1 MVCNFSLTPA
11 HALGEYG
18 TPTDAGRRVQGAA
31 VWCVAVQK
39 QRYCGRLWANFGRK
53 RYTEG
58 HAAHAASARWFFPTL
73 LGVCGI
79 FCAYQLRPCLLDPRP
94 PCQRAACQVRPPIW
108 ASRGTGQ
115 TDGAR
120 RGTARCEV
128 MEGCWKVPPKIV
140 RAHIAACG
148 RGRVSKTRASS
159 RLARILAGDG
169 TRKSSVF
176 VFFAKIRP
184 AGAHRG
190 VGVVEGKCG
199 QARTSRLCRRR
210 RP

>member
-1 MVCNFSLTPA
+1 MRGDATGTLATSNARFRRRFGANGGENTFWGKPGAELHIQQTVCEFSLTPA
-11 HALGEYG
+11 HALEEHG

-39 QRYCGRLWANFGRK
+39 QRHCGRLWANFGRK

-79 FCAYQLRPCLLDPRP
+79 FCAYQLHPCLLDPRP

-128 MEGCWKVPPKIV
+128 MEGCWRVPPKIV
-140 RAHIAACG
+140 RAHIAACP
-148 RGRVSKTRASS
+148 RRTR
-159 RLARILAGDG
+159 
-169 TRKSSVF
+169 
-176 VFFAKIRP
+176 
-184 AGAHRG
+184 
-190 VGVVEGKCG
+190 EG
-199 QARTSRLCRRR
+199 Q
-210 RP
+210 